1 MDLLFHIILYK
12 KLRLTNL
19 VSTILKYNM
28 KNILTITAF
37 LLMVFLQAQTH
48 RFIYELQYK
57 MDSTEVGYEKVNMIL
72 DITPKEVKFYG
83 KDLAIRDSLNKKFG
97 MNFSYT
103 DMTGQVVKR
112 KINSFDNENFINI
125 KNGYYTFKTT
135 DKINWTIADEIKK
148 IENYTL
154 QKATTKFGGRS
165 WTAWFCKDIPFNEG
179 PFKLRGLP
187 GLIFE
192 LSDVKKNFIYTL
204 VKSRELPEISST
216 SDFLESS
223 FGNKAIPINEKQKHK
238 LMMEFYNDPFAF
250 ERNNISKSN
259 NDLRININGK
269 EIHNVDELNTQTKSM
284 QEVIRKYNNPIEI
297 DKAMH
302 YPIY

>member
-1 MDLLFHIILYK
+1 MKSFFTLSALLV
-12 KLRLTNL
+12 TAL
-19 VSTILKYNM
+19 VQS
-28 KNILTITAF
+28 
-37 LLMVFLQAQTH
+37 QTH

-57 MDSTEVGYEKVNMIL
+57 MDSTEAGYEKVNMIL
-72 DITPKEVKFYG
+72 DITPKQVKFYG

-97 MNFSYT
+97 TNFSYT

-148 IENYTL
+148 VENYTL

-192 LSDVKKNFIYTL
+192 LSDAKKNFLYTL
-204 VKSRELPEISST
+204 VKSRELPEVSPT

-238 LMMEFYNDPFAF
+238 LLMEFYNDPFAF

-297 DKAMH
+297 NKAMH
-302 YPIY
+302 YPVY

>member
-1 MDLLFHIILYK
+1 
-12 KLRLTNL
+12 
-19 VSTILKYNM
+19 M

-57 MDSTEVGYEKVNMIL
+57 MDSTEAGYEKVNMIL

-97 MNFSYT
+97 TNFSYT

-148 IENYTL
+148 VENYTL

-192 LSDVKKNFIYTL
+192 LSDAKNNFIYTL

>member
-1 MDLLFHIILYK
+1 MKSFFTLTALLVIA
-12 KLRLTNL
+12 L
-19 VSTILKYNM
+19 VQS
-28 KNILTITAF
+28 
-37 LLMVFLQAQTH
+37 QTH

-57 MDSTEVGYEKVNMIL
+57 MDSTEAGYEKVNMIL

-97 MNFSYT
+97 TNFSYT

-148 IENYTL
+148 VENYTL

-192 LSDVKKNFIYTL
+192 LSDAKKNFIYTL
-204 VKSRELPEISST
+204 VKSRELPEVSST

-223 FGNKAIPINEKQKHK
+223 FGNKAISINEKQKHK
-238 LMMEFYNDPFAF
+238 LLMEFYNDPFAF

-269 EIHNVDELNTQTKSM
+269 EIHNVDELNTQAKSM

-302 YPIY
+302 YPVY

>member
-1 MDLLFHIILYK
+1 
-12 KLRLTNL
+12 
-19 VSTILKYNM
+19 M
-28 KNILTITAF
+28 KNIFTITAI
-37 LLMVFLQAQTH
+37 LLIIFLQAQTH

-57 MDSTEVGYEKVNMIL
+57 MDSTEAGYEKANMIL
-72 DITPKEVKFYG
+72 DIAPKEVKFYG
-83 KDLAIRDSLNKKFG
+83 RDLAIRDSLNKKFG
-97 MNFSYT
+97 TNFSYT

-135 DKINWTIADEIKK
+135 DKINWAIADEIKK
-148 IENYTL
+148 VENYTL

-192 LSDVKKNFIYTL
+192 LSDAKKNFLYTL
-204 VKSRELPEISST
+204 VKSRELPEDYST

>member
-1 MDLLFHIILYK
+1 MKDLLTISCLLIIS
-12 KLRLTNL
+12 L
-19 VSTILKYNM
+19 VSS
-28 KNILTITAF
+28 
-37 LLMVFLQAQTH
+37 QTH
-48 RFIYELQYK
+48 RYIYELQYK
-57 MDSTEVGYEKVNMIL
+57 MDSTEAGYEKVNMIL
-72 DITPKEVKFYG
+72 DVSPKEVKFYG
-83 KDLAIRDSLNKKFG
+83 KDLATTDSLNKKFG
-97 MNFSYT
+97 MNSSYT

-135 DKINWTIADEIKK
+135 DKINWTIADETKK
-148 IENYTL
+148 VENYTL

-179 PFKLRGLP
+179 PFKFRGLP

-192 LSDVKKNFIYTL
+192 LSDAKKNYMYTL
-204 VKSRELPEISST
+204 VKSIKLDKIYST

-223 FGNKAIPINEKQKHK
+223 FGNKAVPINEKQKHK

-250 ERNNISKSN
+250 ERNNFNKSN
-259 NDLRININGK
+259 NDLRININGM
-269 EIHNVDELNTQTKSM
+269 EIHTVDELNTQTKSM

>member
-1 MDLLFHIILYK
+1 MK
-12 KLRLTNL
+12 K
-19 VSTILKYNM
+19 
-28 KNILTITAF
+28 ILTITAF

-57 MDSTEVGYEKVNMIL
+57 MDSTEAGYEKVNMIL
-72 DITPKEVKFYG
+72 DITSKEVKFYG

-148 IENYTL
+148 VENYTL

-165 WTAWFCKDIPFNEG
+165 WTAWFCKDILFNEG

-192 LSDVKKNFIYTL
+192 LSDAKNNFIYTL
-204 VKSRELPEISST
+204 VKSRELPEVSNT

-284 QEVIRKYNNPIEI
+284 QEVIRRYNNPIEI

>member
-1 MDLLFHIILYK
+1 MILFIAA
-12 KLRLTNL
+12 L
-19 VSTILKYNM
+19 V
-28 KNILTITAF
+28 
-37 LLMVFLQAQTH
+37 QAQTH

-57 MDSTEVGYEKVNMIL
+57 MDSTEAGYEKVNMIL

-97 MNFSYT
+97 TNFSYT

-148 IENYTL
+148 VENYTL
-154 QKATTKFGGRS
+154 QKATAKFGGRS

-192 LSDVKKNFIYTL
+192 LSDAKKNFLYTL
-204 VKSRELPEISST
+204 VKSRELPEVSST

-238 LMMEFYNDPFAF
+238 LIMEFYNDPFAF

-269 EIHNVDELNTQTKSM
+269 EIHSVDELNTQTKSM

-297 DKAMH
+297 DKAIH
-302 YPIY
+302 YPVY

>member
-1 MDLLFHIILYK
+1 MKSFFTLSALLV
-12 KLRLTNL
+12 TAL
-19 VSTILKYNM
+19 VQS
-28 KNILTITAF
+28 
-37 LLMVFLQAQTH
+37 QTH

-57 MDSTEVGYEKVNMIL
+57 MDSTEAGYEKVNMIL
-72 DITPKEVKFYG
+72 DITPKQVKFYG

-97 MNFSYT
+97 TNFSYT

-125 KNGYYTFKTT
+125 KNGYYTFKTI

-148 IENYTL
+148 VENYTL

-192 LSDVKKNFIYTL
+192 LSDAKKNFLYTL
-204 VKSRELPEISST
+204 VKSRELPEVSPT

-238 LMMEFYNDPFAF
+238 LLMEFYNDPFAF

-297 DKAMH
+297 NKAMH
-302 YPIY
+302 YPVY

>member
-1 MDLLFHIILYK
+1 MILHS
-12 KLRLTNL
+12 KLGLTNL
-19 VSTILKYNM
+19 VSIHLKYNM
-28 KNILTITAF
+28 KNIFTISAI
-37 LLMVFLQAQTH
+37 LLIIFLQAQTH

-57 MDSTEVGYEKVNMIL
+57 MDSTEAGYEKANMIL
-72 DITPKEVKFYG
+72 DIAPKEVKFYG
-83 KDLAIRDSLNKKFG
+83 RDLAIRDSLNKKFG
-97 MNFSYT
+97 TNFSYT

-135 DKINWTIADEIKK
+135 DKINWAIADEIKK
-148 IENYTL
+148 VENYTL

-192 LSDVKKNFIYTL
+192 LSDAKKNFLYTL
-204 VKSRELPEISST
+204 VKSRELPEDYST

>member
-1 MDLLFHIILYK
+1 MKRIFVLMILFIAA
-12 KLRLTNL
+12 L
-19 VSTILKYNM
+19 V
-28 KNILTITAF
+28 
-37 LLMVFLQAQTH
+37 QAQTH

-57 MDSTEVGYEKVNMIL
+57 MDSTEAGYEKVNMIL

-97 MNFSYT
+97 TNFTYT

-192 LSDVKKNFIYTL
+192 LSDAKKNFLYTL

-238 LMMEFYNDPFAF
+238 LIMEFYNDPFAF

>member
-1 MDLLFHIILYK
+1 MKSFFTLSALLV
-12 KLRLTNL
+12 TAL
-19 VSTILKYNM
+19 VQS
-28 KNILTITAF
+28 
-37 LLMVFLQAQTH
+37 QTH

-57 MDSTEVGYEKVNMIL
+57 MDSTEAGYEKVNMIL
-72 DITPKEVKFYG
+72 DITPKQVKFYG

-97 MNFSYT
+97 TNFSYT

-125 KNGYYTFKTT
+125 KNGYYTFKTI

-148 IENYTL
+148 VENYTL

-192 LSDVKKNFIYTL
+192 LSDAKKNFLYKL
-204 VKSRELPEISST
+204 VKSRELPEVSPT

-238 LMMEFYNDPFAF
+238 LLMEFYNDPFAF

-297 DKAMH
+297 NKAMH
-302 YPIY
+302 YPVY

>member
-1 MDLLFHIILYK
+1 
-12 KLRLTNL
+12 
-19 VSTILKYNM
+19 M

-97 MNFSYT
+97 TNFSYT

-148 IENYTL
+148 VENYTL

-192 LSDVKKNFIYTL
+192 LSDAKNNFIYTL
-204 VKSRELPEISST
+204 VKSRELPEVSNT

>member
-1 MDLLFHIILYK
+1 MKNLLTLSCLLIIS
-12 KLRLTNL
+12 L
-19 VSTILKYNM
+19 VSS
-28 KNILTITAF
+28 
-37 LLMVFLQAQTH
+37 QTH
-48 RFIYELQYK
+48 RYIYELQYK
-57 MDSTEVGYEKVNMIL
+57 MDSTEAGYEKVNMIL

-83 KDLAIRDSLNKKFG
+83 KDLATTDSLNKKFG
-97 MNFSYT
+97 MNSSYT

-135 DKINWTIADEIKK
+135 DKINWTIADETKK
-148 IENYTL
+148 VENYTL

-179 PFKLRGLP
+179 PFKFRGLP

-192 LSDVKKNFIYTL
+192 LSDAKKNYMYTL
-204 VKSRELPEISST
+204 VKSSKLDKIYPT

-223 FGNKAIPINEKQKHK
+223 FGNKAVTINEKQKHK

-250 ERNNISKSN
+250 ERNNFNKSN

-269 EIHNVDELNTQTKSM
+269 EIHTVDELNTQTKSM

-302 YPIY
+302 YPVY

>member
-1 MDLLFHIILYK
+1 MKDLLTISCLLIIS
-12 KLRLTNL
+12 L
-19 VSTILKYNM
+19 VSS
-28 KNILTITAF
+28 
-37 LLMVFLQAQTH
+37 QTH
-48 RFIYELQYK
+48 RYIYELQYK
-57 MDSTEVGYEKVNMIL
+57 MDSTEAGYEKVNMIL
-72 DITPKEVKFYG
+72 DVTPKEVKFYG
-83 KDLAIRDSLNKKFG
+83 KDLATTDSLNKKFG
-97 MNFSYT
+97 MNSSYT

-135 DKINWTIADEIKK
+135 DKINWTIADETKK
-148 IENYTL
+148 VENYTL
-154 QKATTKFGGRS
+154 QKATTKFGGRN

-179 PFKLRGLP
+179 PFKFRGLP

-192 LSDVKKNFIYTL
+192 LSDVKKNYMYTL
-204 VKSRELPEISST
+204 VKSRKLDKIYST

-223 FGNKAIPINEKQKHK
+223 FGNKAVPINEKQKHK

-250 ERNNISKSN
+250 ERNNFNKSN

-269 EIHNVDELNTQTKSM
+269 EIHTVDELNTQTKSM